1 MSAVFVVLIA
11 IGVFALS
18 VFFGTFFTVE
28 QQSAAIVE
36 RFGRYRRTAHAG
48 LSIKIPF
55 IEGIRQR
62 VNLKVQQLI
71 VEVETKTKDNVFVK
85 MPVAVQYHVTEGRE
99 ADSIYKLEDHQ
110 TQIESYVLDVVRAK
124 VPTLTLDEAFEK
136 KDDVGNEVKQQLGD
150 SMRTYGFTID
160 NALVRDVDPAEN
172 VKNAMNEIQTQ
183 QRLQVAAAA
192 KGEAEKIIAVKNAEA
207 DKETKKLQGE
217 GVAAEREA
225 IAEGIKKSTEMLVEA
240 SGGQVD
246 AAQAMTT
253 LLMTQYFDTLRTIGV
268 QGHATTVF
276 LPHTPAGMA
285 DIRQQIAEAV
295 MIGGQAPKPDAGSG
309 ATVVKVA

>member
-1 MSAVFVVLIA
+1 MSAVFAFLIA
-11 IGVFALS
+11 IVIFALS
-18 VFFGTFFTVE
+18 VVFGTFFTVE
-28 QQSAAIVE
+28 QQRAAIIE

-55 IEGIRQR
+55 IETIRQR

-136 KDDVGNEVKQQLGD
+136 KDDVGNEVKQQLGE

-225 IAEGIKKSTEMLVEA
+225 IAEGIKKSAQMLVEA

-246 AAQAMTT
+246 AGQAMTT
-253 LLMTQYFDTLRTIGV
+253 LLMTQYFDTLRMIGI

-276 LPHTPAGMA
+276 LPHSPGGMT

-295 MIGGQAPKPDAGSG
+295 MIGGQAPKADTASSP
-309 ATVVKVA
+309 TLVKVA

>member
-1 MSAVFVVLIA
+1 MSVVLVLLILVV
-11 IGVFALS
+11 IFSLS
-18 VFFGTFFTVE
+18 VFFGTLFTVE
-28 QQSAAIVE
+28 QQSAAIIE
-36 RFGRYRRTAHAG
+36 RFGKYRRTAHAG
-48 LSIKIPF
+48 LNIKIPF
-55 IEGIRQR
+55 VESIRQR

-99 ADSIYKLEDHQ
+99 ADSYYKLENHQ
-110 TQIESYVLDVVRAK
+110 SQIESYVLDVVRAK
-124 VPTLTLDEAFEK
+124 VPTMTLDEAFEK
-136 KDDVGNEVKQQLGD
+136 KDDVGNDVRQQLGD

-192 KGEAEKIIAVKNAEA
+192 KGEAAKIIAVKNAEA
-207 DKETKKLQGE
+207 EKETKKLQGE

-253 LLMTQYFDTLRTIGV
+253 LLMTQYFDTLRTIGI

-276 LPHTPAGMA
+276 LPHSPGGMG

-295 MIGGQAPKPDAGSG
+295 MIGGQVPKADAGSTP
-309 ATVVKVA
+309 TVVKAA

>member
-1 MSAVFVVLIA
+1 MPAVFVFLIVVV
-11 IGVFALS
+11 IFALS
-18 VFFGTFFTVE
+18 VFLGTFFTVE

-55 IEGIRQR
+55 IERIRQR

-85 MPVAVQYHVTEGRE
+85 MPVAVQYHVTEGQE
-99 ADSIYKLEDHQ
+99 ADSFYKLEDHQ
-110 TQIESYVLDVVRAK
+110 SQIESYVLDVVRAK
-124 VPTLTLDEAFEK
+124 VPTMTLDEAFEK
-136 KDDVGNEVKQQLGD
+136 KDDVGNDVKQQLGD

-192 KGEAEKIIAVKNAEA
+192 KGEAAKIIAVKNAEA
-207 DKETKKLQGE
+207 EKETKKLQGE

-225 IAEGIKKSTEMLVEA
+225 IAEGIKKSTEMLVAA

-253 LLMTQYFDTLRTIGV
+253 LLMTQYFDTLRMIGI

-276 LPHTPAGMA
+276 LPHSPGGMG

-295 MIGGQAPKPDAGSG
+295 MIGGQAPRADADSPII
-309 ATVVKVA
+309 AKVA

>member
-1 MSAVFVVLIA
+1 MSAIFAFLIA
-11 IGVFALS
+11 VVIFALS

-48 LSIKIPF
+48 LNIKLPF
-55 IEGIRQR
+55 IEAIRQR

-85 MPVAVQYHVTEGRE
+85 MPVAVQYHVTDGRE

-110 TQIESYVLDVVRAK
+110 SQIESYVLDVVRAK

-136 KDDVGNEVKQQLGD
+136 KDDVGNDVKQQLGD

-192 KGEAEKIIAVKNAEA
+192 KGEAAKIIAVKNAEA
-207 DKETKKLQGE
+207 EKETKKLQGE

-253 LLMTQYFDTLRTIGV
+253 LLMTQYFDTLRLIGI

-276 LPHTPAGMA
+276 LPHSPGGMG

-295 MIGGQAPKPDAGSG
+295 MIGGQAPKPDAGSSP
-309 ATVVKVA
+309 AVVKVA

>member
-1 MSAVFVVLIA
+1 MSAIFAFLIA
-11 IGVFALS
+11 IVIFALS

-48 LSIKIPF
+48 LNIKLPF
-55 IEGIRQR
+55 IETIRQR

-85 MPVAVQYHVTEGRE
+85 MPVAVQYHVTDGRE

-110 TQIESYVLDVVRAK
+110 SQIESYVLDVVRAK

-136 KDDVGNEVKQQLGD
+136 KDDVGNDVKQQLGD

-192 KGEAEKIIAVKNAEA
+192 KGEAAKIIAVKNAEA
-207 DKETKKLQGE
+207 EKETKKLQGE

-246 AAQAMTT
+246 AGQAMTT
-253 LLMTQYFDTLRTIGV
+253 LLMTQYFDTLRQIGI

-276 LPHTPAGMA
+276 LPHSPGGMG

-295 MIGGQAPKPDAGSG
+295 MIGGQAPKPDAGSSP
-309 ATVVKVA
+309 AVVKVA

>member
-1 MSAVFVVLIA
+1 MSVVLTFLILV
-11 IGVFALS
+11 IVLALS

-28 QQSAAIVE
+28 QQTAAIIE

-48 LSIKIPF
+48 LNIKIPF
-55 IEGIRQR
+55 IENIRQR

-99 ADSIYKLEDHQ
+99 ADSFYKLENHQ
-110 TQIESYVLDVVRAK
+110 SQIESYVLDVVRAK
-124 VPTLTLDEAFEK
+124 VPTMTLDEAFEK
-136 KDDVGNEVKQQLGD
+136 KDDVGNDVKQQLGE

-160 NALVRDVDPAEN
+160 NALVRDVDPDEN

-192 KGEAEKIIAVKNAEA
+192 KGEASKIIAVKGAEA
-207 DKETKKLQGE
+207 EKETKKLQGE

-225 IAEGIKKSTEMLVEA
+225 IAEGIKKSAEMLVEA

-246 AAQAMTT
+246 VAQAMTT
-253 LLMTQYFDTLRTIGV
+253 LLMTQYFDTLRTIGI

-276 LPHTPAGMA
+276 LPHSPGGMA

-295 MIGGQAPKPDAGSG
+295 MIGAQAPKPDGSG
-309 ATVVKVA
+309 PAIVKAA

>member
-1 MSAVFVVLIA
+1 VPAIVAFLIA
-11 IGVFALS
+11 IIVLALS
-18 VFFGTFFTVE
+18 MFFGTFFTVE
-28 QQSAAIVE
+28 QQSAAIIE

-55 IEGIRQR
+55 IETIRQR

-110 TQIESYVLDVVRAK
+110 SQIESYVLDVVRAK

-136 KDDVGNEVKQQLGD
+136 KDDVGNDVKQQLGD

-192 KGEAEKIIAVKNAEA
+192 KGEAAKIIAVKNAEA
-207 DKETKKLQGE
+207 EKETKKLQGE

-225 IAEGIKKSTEMLVEA
+225 IAEGIKKSTEMLVAA

-246 AAQAMTT
+246 AGQAMTT
-253 LLMTQYFDTLRTIGV
+253 LLMTQYFDTLRLIGI

-276 LPHTPAGMA
+276 LPHSPAGMS

-295 MIGGQAPKPDAGSG
+295 MIGGQAPNADADSSP
-309 ATVVKVA
+309 TIVKAA

>member
-1 MSAVFVVLIA
+1 MSAVLVFLIA
-11 IGVFALS
+11 IIVLALS

-28 QQSAAIVE
+28 QQSAAVVE

-55 IEGIRQR
+55 IESIRQR

-110 TQIESYVLDVVRAK
+110 SQIESYVLDVVRAK

-136 KDDVGNEVKQQLGD
+136 KDDVGNDVKQQLGD

-192 KGEAEKIIAVKNAEA
+192 KGEAAKIIAVKNAEA
-207 DKETKKLQGE
+207 EKETKKLQGE

-225 IAEGIKKSTEMLVEA
+225 IAEGIKKSTELLVEA

-246 AAQAMTT
+246 AGQAMTT
-253 LLMTQYFDTLRTIGV
+253 LLMTQYFDTLRTIGI

-276 LPHTPAGMA
+276 LPHSPGGMG

-295 MIGGQAPKPDAGSG
+295 MIGGQAPKADADSSP
-309 ATVVKVA
+309 TIVKVA

>member
-1 MSAVFVVLIA
+1 MSAIFVFLLVIVL
-11 IGVFALS
+11 FALS

-28 QQSAAIVE
+28 QQSAAIIE
-36 RFGRYRRTAHAG
+36 RFGRYRRTAHPG
-48 LSIKIPF
+48 LNIKLPF
-55 IEGIRQR
+55 VETIRQR

-85 MPVAVQYHVTEGRE
+85 MPVAVQYHVTDGRE
-99 ADSIYKLEDHQ
+99 ADSIYKLENHQ
-110 TQIESYVLDVVRAK
+110 SQIESYVLDVVRAK

-136 KDDVGNEVKQQLGD
+136 KDDVGNDVKQQLGD

-192 KGEAEKIIAVKNAEA
+192 KGEAAKIIAVKNAEA

-225 IAEGIKKSTEMLVEA
+225 IAEGIKKSTQMLVEA

-253 LLMTQYFDTLRTIGV
+253 LLMTQYFDTLRLIGI

-276 LPHTPAGMA
+276 LPHSPGGMG

-295 MIGGQAPKPDAGSG
+295 MIGGQAPKPDAGSTP
-309 ATVVKVA
+309 TVVKVA

>member
-1 MSAVFVVLIA
+1 MSAIFVFLLVIVL
-11 IGVFALS
+11 FALS

-48 LSIKIPF
+48 LNIKLPF
-55 IEGIRQR
+55 VEAIRQR

-85 MPVAVQYHVTEGRE
+85 MPVAVQYHVTDGRE

-110 TQIESYVLDVVRAK
+110 SQIESYVLDVVRAK

-136 KDDVGNEVKQQLGD
+136 KDDVGNDVKQQLGD

-192 KGEAEKIIAVKNAEA
+192 KGEAAKIIAVKNAEA
-207 DKETKKLQGE
+207 EKETKKLQGE

-225 IAEGIKKSTEMLVEA
+225 IAEGIKKSTQMLVEA

-246 AAQAMTT
+246 AGQAMTT
-253 LLMTQYFDTLRTIGV
+253 LLMTQYFDTLRQIGI

-276 LPHTPAGMA
+276 LPHSPGGMG

-295 MIGGQAPKPDAGSG
+295 MIGGQAPKPDASSSP
-309 ATVVKVA
+309 AVVKVA

>member
-1 MSAVFVVLIA
+1 MSAVFVILIA
-11 IGVFALS
+11 IIIFALM

-28 QQSAAIVE
+28 QQSAAIIE
-36 RFGRYRRTAHAG
+36 RFGKYQRTAHAG

-85 MPVAVQYHVTEGRE
+85 MPVAVQYHVTDGRE

-136 KDDVGNEVKQQLGD
+136 KDDVGNDVKQQLGD
-150 SMRTYGFTID
+150 SMRAYGFTID

-207 DKETKKLQGE
+207 EKETKKLQGE

-246 AAQAMTT
+246 AAQAMST

-276 LPHTPAGMA
+276 LPHSPGGMA

-295 MIGGQAPKPDAGSG
+295 MIGGQAPRHDAGSSSS
-309 ATVVKVA
+309 VVKAA